1 MNRGQA
7 LEKIK
12 KCLALSKSPNPHE
25 AAAGLRQAQKL
36 MAEHGISDDDLQ
48 LSDVAESSTASSG
61 VVITTWDA
69 TLTRLVADAFGCEA
83 ISIMRRELGRN
94 MVTKRKRTVSFIGVG
109 AASEVA
115 SYCYDVLLRQVL
127 RDRRAHMARQPKA
140 CKPATRVARGD
151 AFALAWVAGVSDLV
165 ERFAGSAKNR
175 ELLEAY
181 MRKHHPDT
189 KNVDAKN
196 RAVGRNVKDDSHRA
210 GFAAGKN
217 AKLDRGVGG
226 PMEQARLQ

>member
-1 MNRGQA
+1 MDRATA

-12 KCLALSKSPNPHE
+12 KCLALSKGPNPHE

-36 MAEHGISDDDLQ
+36 MAQHGINDDELQ
-48 LSDVAESSTASSG
+48 LSDVAESAADSSG

-83 ISIMRRELGRN
+83 VSVMRRMLTANRGS
-94 MVTKRKRTVSFIGVG
+94 VRKRTVSFIGVG

-127 RDRRAHMARQPKA
+127 RDRRAHMARQPKT

-165 ERFAGSAKNR
+165 ERFAGTAKNR
-175 ELLEAY
+175 ALLEAY
-181 MRKHHPDT
+181 MRSRYPDT
-189 KNVDAKN
+189 VEAKTKN
-196 RAVGRNVKDDSHRA
+196 RAVGRNVKDDSHYA
-210 GFAAGKN
+210 GYAAGKQ
-217 AKLDRGVGG
+217 AQLDRGVGG
-226 PMEQARLQ
+226 PLEQVRLQ